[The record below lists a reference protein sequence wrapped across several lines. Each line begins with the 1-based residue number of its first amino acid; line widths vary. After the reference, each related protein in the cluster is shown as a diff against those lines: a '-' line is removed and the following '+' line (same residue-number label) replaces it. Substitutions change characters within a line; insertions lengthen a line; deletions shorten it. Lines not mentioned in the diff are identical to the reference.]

1 MEQAAAVAAACFD
14 CWENLQG
21 PAAWRYRHQTGSL
34 WGASLRKGTILM
46 HIQKVKIGEST
57 SRQGNRLIELL
68 FLFLLVFLPLGEL
81 YQSRI
86 QLSAFTTSLS
96 FQMIGMMH
104 LVSPLLFR
112 FGYLFLAV
120 AKVRSFRKSRL
131 ALTALLLAFLSAA
144 LWNALSPLPLD
155 FQISRPNQLPVLL
168 CNWAFY
174 CYLFVHFF
182 RTDP

>member
-1 MEQAAAVAAACFD
+1 MSA
-14 CWENLQG
+14 
-21 PAAWRYRHQTGSL
+21 GSS

-57 SRQGNRLIELL
+57 SRQGNRLIELP
-68 FLFLLVFLPLGEL
+68 FLILLLFLPLAEL

-155 FQISRPNQLPVLL
+155 FQISRPNQLPILL

>member
-1 MEQAAAVAAACFD
+1 MSA
-14 CWENLQG
+14 
-21 PAAWRYRHQTGSL
+21 GSS

-57 SRQGNRLIELL
+57 SRQGNRLIELP
-68 FLFLLVFLPLGEL
+68 FLILLLFLPLAEL

-155 FQISRPNQLPVLL
+155 FQISRPNQLPILL
-168 CNWAFY
+168 CNWVFY

-182 RTDP
+182 RADP